1 MDMTKCEITE
11 DMEKIDRILL
21 LRDKTYACSKMCTK
35 ESLVLDNLKKQ
46 LCYANKCNI
55 DELKRLI
62 KKIC

>member
-21 LRDKTYACSKMCTK
+21 LRDKNYACSKMCTK
-35 ESLVLDNLKKQ
+35 ETLSLENLKKQ
-46 LCYANKCNI
+46 LGYANKCNI